1 MSDVYTVTCPRNDN
15 VFIHLMAGHF
25 ISSSNHINYY
35 IGTSDVKHNHAV
47 SVDTAMLLSEYYN
60 TNDISV
66 DTVLCLYETQALG
79 AYLAHELA
87 RPNMLSP
94 NPSQSVYTVGSEY
107 DAAGNLIFRDNL
119 RRMINGKNVVVLI
132 SCITSGRTVERELRA
147 CNITAAMLSEFQAF
161 SVQKKK
167 FRACRSTQFFQ
178 QTMFR
183 DMPHIRLTTVRFA
196 ARARL
201 LTQFQTATDILNYKT
216 LDKYT

>member
-1 MSDVYTVTCPRNDN
+1 
-15 VFIHLMAGHF
+15 
-25 ISSSNHINYY
+25 
-35 IGTSDVKHNHAV
+35 
-47 SVDTAMLLSEYYN
+47 MLLSEYYN

-132 SCITSGRTVERELRA
+132 SCITSGRTVERAIE
-147 CNITAAMLSEFQAF
+147 
-161 SVQKKK
+161 SVQYYGGNVVGISSVFSAKKK
-167 FRACRSTQFFQ
+167 FWACRSTQFFQ